1 MKQKGYTLIEI
12 LVVIAVGSMIM
23 GVAAAVIHQIVWGT
37 GRTNSQVIALVD
49 VNQAALM
56 IKRDLLMCQTTNLS
70 SSPLVLTPQT
80 PGLSVDLSW
89 TDHTSFTTPNPT
101 HTSTFTLS
109 GTKLRRTYDG
119 VTSTVGQFVTSL
131 SLTQNGRVIDVIITS
146 TSPRVPQ
153 RIETLRF
160 SVYRRQ
166 DPLQ

>member
-23 GVAAAVIHQIVWGT
+23 GVAVAVIHQIVWGT
-37 GRTNSQVIALVD
+37 GRTNSQVTALVD

-56 IKRDLLMCQTTNLS
+56 IRRDLLMNQIDLS

-89 TDHTSFTTPNPT
+89 VDHTSFTTPNPT

-109 GTKLRRTYDG
+109 GTKLRHTYDG
-119 VTSTVGQFVTSL
+119 ATKTVGQFVTSL